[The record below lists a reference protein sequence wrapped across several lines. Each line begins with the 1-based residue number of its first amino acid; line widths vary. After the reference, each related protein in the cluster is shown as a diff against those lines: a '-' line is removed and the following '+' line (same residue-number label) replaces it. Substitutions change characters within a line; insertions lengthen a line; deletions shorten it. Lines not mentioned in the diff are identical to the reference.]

1 MTFALAKPPLRV
13 VCLGAHPDD
22 IEIGALGT
30 ILTLAE
36 RYPSAMFTFVVLT
49 GSSLRSQ
56 EAAESAS
63 AALGDRVALH
73 TASFRDNVLPY
84 EDPVAAKGFVRDVVA
99 DVEEVDLV
107 LAPRK
112 DDAHQDHRF
121 VAALASQLLRGP
133 TILGY
138 EIAKFDGDLTP
149 PNVFVPLDGVIVER
163 KLDHLDRHFPSQ
175 HDKPWYTR
183 DAFAALLRIR
193 GIEALSGSGFA
204 EAFHGAKV
212 TLQ

>member
-1 MTFALAKPPLRV
+1 LTFAFAEPPRHI

-36 RYPSAMFTFVVLT
+36 RYPEATFTFVVLT
-49 GSSLRSQ
+49 GSPPRLQ

-63 AALGDRVALH
+63 AALGDRVTLH
-73 TASFRDNVLPY
+73 TAGFRDNVLPY
-84 EDPVAAKGFVRDVVA
+84 EDPVAAKAFARDAVA
-99 DVEEVDLV
+99 DAGGVDLV
-107 LAPRK
+107 LAPRRE
-112 DDAHQDHRF
+112 DAHQDHRF
-121 VAALASQLLRGP
+121 VADLAAQLFRGP

-149 PNVFVPLDGVIVER
+149 PNVFVGLDEAIVER

-193 GIEALSGSGFA
+193 GIEALSDSEFA

-212 TLQ
+212 TL